1 MLTSQSMAM
10 YGELSPM
17 AESSHSM
24 GQPRQNL
31 QEERERMRERV
42 SRRAG
47 EREKKEEQTEGEC
60 VVVTSCSH
68 VPGTHCTRESILPY
82 Q

>member
-31 QEERERMRERV
+31 QEERERENEREGKWEGGRGE
-42 SRRAG
+42 G
-47 EREKKEEQTEGEC
+47 ERGEC
-60 VVVTSCSH
+60 VVVRNCSH
-68 VPGTHCTRESILPY
+68 VPGTHCTRESIFPY